1 MLIKERSPAP
11 VSLSQTAPNS
21 FFCLLGIG
29 RKSCS
34 VLSIRQEKPVET
46 NPFSGQRSMEV
57 NNQKEC
63 NCKVSSFWDILLPA
77 GRLHYGRGQAQTPP
91 PPHPH
96 CFHLYLWSEPDLNHV
111 WCRYHSKSISCL
123 HSLQTTAQCS
133 RQQITAV
140 ECQVQSVLLLQSW
153 AWHGPR
159 LSRDG
164 HVWTHQPPLSLNML
178 ASVNDPLFLCPP
190 HPKNPQVSCT
200 SFNSFHVLFFHALLK
215 ENT

>member
-1 MLIKERSPAP
+1 MAEDRL
-11 VSLSQTAPNS
+11 
-21 FFCLLGIG
+21 
-29 RKSCS
+29 
-34 VLSIRQEKPVET
+34 KPH
-46 NPFSGQRSMEV
+46 
-57 NNQKEC
+57 
-63 NCKVSSFWDILLPA
+63 L
-77 GRLHYGRGQAQTPP
+77 

-96 CFHLYLWSEPDLNHV
+96 CFHLHLWSEPDLNHV

-140 ECQVQSVLLLQSW
+140 ECQVQSVLLLLQSW

-164 HVWTHQPPLSLNML
+164 HVWTHQPTLSLNML

-190 HPKNPQVSCT
+190 HPKKTQVSCT

-215 ENT
+215 ENTLKKSYSLFFHRLRMLCVKCGGCVWSSKEDSKLLMRYLLQLLLPCDRHN